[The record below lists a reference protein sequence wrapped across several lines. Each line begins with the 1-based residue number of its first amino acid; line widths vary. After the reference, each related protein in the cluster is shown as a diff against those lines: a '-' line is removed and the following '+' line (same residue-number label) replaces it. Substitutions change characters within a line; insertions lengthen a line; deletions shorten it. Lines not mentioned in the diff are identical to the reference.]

1 MAAFSD
7 YLEAANLNHN
17 LRGVPYPAPVV
28 VEHII
33 GRQRLAKIVK

>member
-17 LRGVPYPAPVV
+17 LRDVPHEAPAV

-33 GRQRLAKIVK
+33 GRQRLAETVK